1 MSYQVVLSKTLLLPE
16 PGSPTHGSS
25 ARPGNPAR
33 HSVGGPRS
41 RCPAAAGFS
50 LSALAGPAI
59 QPPLLLRREYSE
71 DQRASRWP
79 HAGAGPWEELLR
91 EGAPPLTLSPL
102 GALGAPEPAA
112 GSGKNGSD
120 TRATEVGQRDCVAP
134 GEDCALPSGGPTAG
148 CPCGWALGQ
157 EVGSRDRD
165 VHLEGRG
172 PPPPTWKPGAAGEVP
187 NRGGCRHVAPG
198 RAPQRGHPSRDNPV
212 HMAQEELRGRRCL
225 PIPGSANCP
234 QAGAACMSEGSSEG
248 QGSLPELLDSSRLP
262 SVCVSSS

>member
-165 VHLEGRG
+165 FHLEGRG
-172 PPPPTWKPGAAGEVP
+172 PPPSTPHLEA
-187 NRGGCRHVAPG
+187 RG
-198 RAPQRGHPSRDNPV
+198 SR
-212 HMAQEELRGRRCL
+212 R
-225 PIPGSANCP
+225 
-234 QAGAACMSEGSSEG
+234 SSEQRRLSPRGTRKGSPEGTSLKG
-248 QGSLPELLDSSRLP
+248 QP
-262 SVCVSSS
+262 SPHGPGGAER